1 MISHLKKSIPTTMA
15 EKRTILVT
23 GCSDGS
29 LGSALALALHHVGWR
44 VFASARNLS
53 KLTAAKDAGIECVQM
68 DVGSDE
74 SISAAVEQVKQ
85 LTGGSLDGLVN
96 NAGGGYM
103 TPIIHVDIAKA
114 HDLFEL
120 NVFSIIRVTQGFLP
134 LLLKSDRGA
143 IIANNTSGS
152 GLLGVGTAFHGAY
165 NASKAAAASIT
176 ENLRI
181 ELVPFGIR
189 VINLVTGAVKSTFHT
204 NAIDCELPPDSIY
217 NVAKDVVEQT
227 MAGNMTGM
235 KAADPNTWAK
245 QVAADISQRN
255 PPHAVYRGG
264 MAGTARLGTL
274 LPTGTLDGTMKKM
287 AGVDVLERRIKEKG
301 GLKKIREQ

>member
-1 MISHLKKSIPTTMA
+1 MA
-15 EKRTILVT
+15 GKRTILVT

-29 LGSALALALHHVGWR
+29 LGSALALALHQAGWR

-53 KLTAAKDAGIECVQM
+53 KLTAAKAAGIECVKM

-74 SISAAVEQVKQ
+74 SISAAVDQVKQ

-103 TPIIHVDIAKA
+103 TPIIHVDIAQA
-114 HDLFEL
+114 HELFEL
-120 NVFSIIRVTQGFLP
+120 NVFSIIRVTRTFLP

-152 GLLGVGTAFHGAY
+152 GLLGAGTPFHGAY
-165 NASKAAAASIT
+165 NASKAAASSIT

-181 ELVPFGIR
+181 ELAPFGIR
-189 VINLVTGAVKSTFHT
+189 VINLVTGAVKSTFHA
-204 NAIDCELPPDSIY
+204 NATHCELPSNSIY
-217 NVAKDVVEQT
+217 NMAKNAIEQT
-227 MAGNMTGM
+227 MAGNMPGM
-235 KAADPNTWAK
+235 KHVDATTWAK

-255 PPHAVYRGG
+255 PPHGVYRGG
-264 MAGTARLGTL
+264 MAGSGRLVTL
-274 LPTGTLDGTMKKM
+274 LPTGTMDGTFKKM
-287 AGVDVLERRIKEKG
+287 SGIDVLERRLKEQG
-301 GLKKIREQ
+301 GLNKIREQ